1 MGYDEAG
8 DDWNSDYPTMSD
20 QRIDWKAGG
29 ALDARGM
36 KFAVVVSRFNEKI
49 TGKLL
54 EGAREAMKQAKAE
67 MFDEF
72 SVPGAFEL
80 PFAAKKL
87 IESDAGYHGI
97 VALGA
102 VIKGETPHFDYVC
115 AESARGLQQVA
126 LETGVPVAYGILTTN
141 DEQQAEARAG
151 GARGNKGFDAAMTAI
166 EMAQFSKMAGRRA

>member
-8 DDWNSDYPTMSD
+8 DDWNSNYPTMSD
-20 QRIDWKAGG
+20 QRIEWKPGG
-29 ALDARGM
+29 VLDARGM
-36 KFAVVVSRFNEKI
+36 KFAIVVSRFNEKI

-67 MFDEF
+67 SFDEF
-72 SVPGAFEL
+72 WVPGAFEL

-87 IESDAGYHGI
+87 IQSDAGYAGV

-102 VIKGETPHFDYVC
+102 VVRGETPHFDYVC

-126 LETGVPVAYGILTTN
+126 LETGVPIAFGILTANTM
-141 DEQQAEARAG
+141 QQAFARAG
-151 GARGNKGFDAAMTAI
+151 GRYGNKGFDA
-166 EMAQFSKMAGRRA
+166 